1 MYAFY
6 ILQLVVREPLC
17 YNVRVFSHE
26 RVCAMSITLMP
37 IDILYFIIGL
47 VIGLLIPHGRRY
59 ASRAYGSYRSRYR
72 RY

>member
-1 MYAFY
+1 
-6 ILQLVVREPLC
+6 
-17 YNVRVFSHE
+17 
-26 RVCAMSITLMP
+26 MSITLMP
-37 IDILYFIIGL
+37 IDILYFIVGL